1 MYSLFF
7 TSIIPLER
15 ILTEGNAK
23 KGRNNGIRCG
33 LENLH
38 PESTIMLLIFSK
50 FEETFPNGSVEIIP
64 ASGNGNSA

>member
-7 TSIIPLER
+7 TSIIPFER
-15 ILTEGNAK
+15 ILTEGSAK
-23 KGRNNGIRCG
+23 KGRNSGIKCG

-38 PESTIMLLIFSK
+38 PESTITLLIFSK

-64 ASGNGNSA
+64 ASGSGNSA